1 MGRATG
7 TPTIDLAVDSRPFS
21 TDEDLTELH
30 SLSRH
35 LQKVLGT
42 ACVRPL
48 IEKYPLVKA
57 AEGYSLWCRRTG
69 NTSS

>member
-1 MGRATG
+1 MGRATY

-30 SLSRH
+30 SLSRD

-42 ACVRPL
+42 ACVP
-48 IEKYPLVKA
+48 
-57 AEGYSLWCRRTG
+57 
-69 NTSS
+69 